1 MVRIGI
7 KNIVFIFI
15 VLMLSVIL
23 EGCGRTQILPKSVE
37 IELGS
42 TISLNVIDYVSV
54 DPKIEKEIQ
63 TEARLDIS
71 KIETMSVGEYQAIV
85 FYKNQQIVVPV
96 NVIDTTPPIIHAKDV
111 KFQEGDEVEA
121 EDLVE
126 VIDYSNTTMCIISER
141 SGQEL
146 SSVWLYPQR
155 KIIIKAVDDYNN
167 EAILEFIPDVIINEE
182 EIGVPIDRI
191 YDSRQLEG
199 FSYEEMEF
207 VDDEIY
213 EKIKTVYSVIKWDG
227 EFERGNEDEFE
238 YYRRKFREFLL
249 FERTF
254 IDSETGEKL
263 TLKDFPP
270 IKIPDGIEAT
280 YDMESYK
287 YYFFDMDGDGAQEL
301 CIPEVSFW
309 AIFKYDKNKDEIIL
323 WKRLDASFYYLGGSR
338 IIFWSNGELNTF
350 CELNDDG
357 TEEMTVKFFSCSYE
371 NGTVYCVEMPQ
382 YINEE
387 EQIKFSKE
395 VKRQCYYDR
404 WARTYFFRVT
414 EEQYK
419 ELTKDYYKMKDR
431 VQEGSEE
438 VTYTYEEMIRE

>member
-121 EDLVE
+121 EDLAE

-146 SSVWLYPQR
+146 SSVWLYPQ
-155 KIIIKAVDDYNN
+155 KKNN
-167 EAILEFIPDVIINEE
+167 N
-182 EIGVPIDRI
+182 
-191 YDSRQLEG
+191 
-199 FSYEEMEF
+199 
-207 VDDEIY
+207 
-213 EKIKTVYSVIKWDG
+213 
-227 EFERGNEDEFE
+227 
-238 YYRRKFREFLL
+238 
-249 FERTF
+249 
-254 IDSETGEKL
+254 
-263 TLKDFPP
+263 
-270 IKIPDGIEAT
+270 
-280 YDMESYK
+280 
-287 YYFFDMDGDGAQEL
+287 
-301 CIPEVSFW
+301 
-309 AIFKYDKNKDEIIL
+309 
-323 WKRLDASFYYLGGSR
+323 
-338 IIFWSNGELNTF
+338 
-350 CELNDDG
+350 
-357 TEEMTVKFFSCSYE
+357 
-371 NGTVYCVEMPQ
+371 
-382 YINEE
+382 
-387 EQIKFSKE
+387 
-395 VKRQCYYDR
+395 
-404 WARTYFFRVT
+404 
-414 EEQYK
+414 
-419 ELTKDYYKMKDR
+419 
-431 VQEGSEE
+431 
-438 VTYTYEEMIRE
+438 